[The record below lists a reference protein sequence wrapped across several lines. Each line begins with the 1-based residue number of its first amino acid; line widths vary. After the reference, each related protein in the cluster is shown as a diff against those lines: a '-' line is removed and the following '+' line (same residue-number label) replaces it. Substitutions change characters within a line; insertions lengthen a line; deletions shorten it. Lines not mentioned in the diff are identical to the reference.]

1 MKRNLLIAMSAVALI
16 IVTFI
21 IIKRRKKK
29 MKSYFTIEELCQS
42 EVAEQYNIDNTPSEE
57 AKKNMQR
64 LIDVVLDPAREEF
77 GEPVTVN
84 SGYRSKKLNAK
95 LKGSDTSDHQTGN
108 AADITGGSVE
118 KNRKLFRILVK
129 LGKYDQL
136 IWENGG
142 QWIHVSWRGND
153 SRHIM
158 LEFKNSTYTRID
170 SNWENV
176 INN

>member
-1 MKRNLLIAMSAVALI
+1 MKRNLMILTALALVI
-16 IVTFI
+16 TGVI
-21 IIKRRKKK
+21 IIIRKK
-29 MKSYFTIEELCQS
+29 MKRSYFTIKEMCAS
-42 EVAEQYNIDNTPSEE
+42 DTAKRYNIDNTPSEE

-108 AADITGGSVE
+108 AADITAGSVE

-142 QWIHVSWRGND
+142 QWIHVGYRETGN
-153 SRHIM
+153 RHIM
-158 LEFKNSTYTRID
+158 LAFKNSTYTRID